1 VYATASDARPTRR
14 GRQSLATLLVVVGA
28 LLVLVGLPLA
38 HAHRTIEPD
47 RFADHATAVLE
58 EPAIRERLTEE
69 FTTAITREVVQLTGT
84 SAQRTR
90 RVVEPLTRRVVD
102 SPQFAA
108 VWRESVTLAL
118 RKILDPRQ
126 RRIPITVDDAAE
138 LVEQATGP
146 LPAAIA
152 RPLRRAGAITVVT
165 LDRSRAQ
172 AEAVDRVERL
182 SALGVPALIAGFVAF
197 VAALLLAG
205 NRRRIT
211 IGIGVA
217 VMIVGLLVVAAELLG
232 QALVVESVESRVSST
247 RDVASAVW
255 RELFNGLRTTALIG
269 AAAGAVVALVATALR
284 PRR

>member
-1 VYATASDARPTRR
+1 MTTRASGARTTHR
-14 GRQSLATLLVVVGA
+14 GRQGLAALLVVVGA

-58 EPAIRERLTEE
+58 KPVVRERVTEE

-90 RVVEPLTRRVVD
+90 RIVEPLTRRVVD

-118 RKILDPRQ
+118 RKILDPDQ
-126 RRIPITVDDAAE
+126 RKIAIKVEDVAS

-146 LPAAIA
+146 LPAEIA
-152 RPLRRAGAITVVT
+152 RPLRRAGAVTVVT

-172 AEAVDRVERL
+172 AEAVDRLERV
-182 SALGVPALIAGFVAF
+182 SSLGIPAL
-197 VAALLLAG
+197 VAALVAFLAALALAG
-205 NRRRIT
+205 NRRRIVIG
-211 IGIGVA
+211 IGIGVT
-217 VMIVGLLVVAAELLG
+217 VVGLLIAAAELLG
-232 QALVVESVESRVSST
+232 HSVATDSVTGDST
-247 RDVASAVW
+247 RDIASAVW
-255 RELFNGLRTTALIG
+255 NELFAGLRTTALIG
-269 AAAGAVVALVATALR
+269 AAAGAVLAIVATVLR